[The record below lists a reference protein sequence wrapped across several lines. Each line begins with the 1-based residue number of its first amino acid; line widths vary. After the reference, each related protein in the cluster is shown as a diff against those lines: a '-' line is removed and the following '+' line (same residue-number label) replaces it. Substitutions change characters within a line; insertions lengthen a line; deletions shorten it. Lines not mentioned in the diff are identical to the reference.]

1 MTAPALATALLP
13 EIWLSGLFALLLTL
27 DLCWKEERSTT
38 LGGVAA
44 IGLLPLFPI
53 LAWQTGLGRHDL
65 LGGMYRLDLLALFFK
80 GIFTA
85 ATVGV
90 ILMTREMDRSIPRG
104 HGEFYLLILSAAF
117 GMFLAASAASF
128 VMLFVALELISITFY
143 VLTAYLQNNLN
154 SLEAGMKYLV
164 LGSLASGLL
173 LYGTAFI
180 YGSTGSMQF
189 SAIEGM
195 MSSAQSLSP
204 ALLFGLLL
212 VIAGLLF
219 KAAAVPFHLWVPDVY
234 QGAPT
239 PVTAFLSVGSKS
251 AGFLV
256 IFRIVQQLFIGQNA
270 QWAPLMVWV
279 AGLTILYGNLGA
291 IPQRNIKRLLGYSS
305 IGHAGYLLIG
315 IATASRIGST
325 AVNFY
330 LASYLFTN
338 MAVFLVIAA
347 FSRRVESDEIKAYAG
362 LSKRSPFLAAV
373 MFIGL
378 LSLAGVP
385 PLAGFFGKFLL
396 LLGAVTEGYLV
407 LALIGAGAVVVSLY
421 YYLQIVY
428 TMYAKEP
435 QDPSPIPVSLPI
447 RLALWV
453 CLAAMLG
460 LGIWQA
466 PLLKISFAAISGS

>member
-1 MTAPALATALLP
+1 MTLSPFTALLP
-13 EIWLSGLFALLLTL
+13 EIWLSVLFALLLTL
-27 DLCWKEERSTT
+27 DLAWKEERSTA
-38 LGGVAA
+38 LGMVAA
-44 IGLLPLFPI
+44 IGLLPIFPV
-53 LAWQTGLGRHDL
+53 LAWQAGFGSHEL

-80 GIFTA
+80 GIFASA
-85 ATVGV
+85 AILVL
-90 ILMTREMDRSIPRG
+90 LMTRELDKKIPRG
-104 HGEFYLLILSAAF
+104 HGEFYLLILAATF
-117 GMFLAASAASF
+117 GMFLAASAANF

-164 LGSLASGLL
+164 LGSLASGIL
-173 LYGTAFI
+173 LYGIAFI
-180 YGSTGSMQF
+180 YGSTGSMQ
-189 SAIEGM
+189 
-195 MSSAQSLSP
+195 LSRIQALYAAGLP
-204 ALLFGLLL
+204 LPLPLLFGLFL
-212 VIAGLLF
+212 VTAGVLF

-256 IFRIVQQLFIGQNA
+256 MFRVIQELFIGQAA
-270 QWAPLMVWV
+270 QWTPLLIWV
-279 AGLTILYGNLGA
+279 AALTILYGNLGA

-315 IATASRIGST
+315 IALASRVGST

-338 MAVFLVIAA
+338 LAVFLVIAA
-347 FSRRVESDEIKAYAG
+347 FSRQVDSDEIKAYAG
-362 LSKRSPFLAAV
+362 LSRRSPFLAAT

-396 LLGAVTEGYLV
+396 LMGAVSKGYIA
-407 LALIGAGAVVVSLY
+407 LALVGAAAVVVSLY

-428 TMYAKEP
+428 TMYADKP
-435 QDPSPIPVSLPI
+435 ADPSPIPVSLPV

-460 LGIWQA
+460 LGIWQG
-466 PLLKISFAAISGS
+466 PLLQLSVAAISGS

>member
-1 MTAPALATALLP
+1 MTPSLILYLLP
-13 EIWLSGLFALLLTL
+13 EIWLGLLFALLLVL
-27 DLCWKEERSTT
+27 DLAWKEERSTL
-38 LGGVAA
+38 LGVVAA
-44 IGLLPLFPI
+44 LGLLPLLLI
-53 LAWQTGLGRHDL
+53 LGWQIGLGDHEL

-85 ATVGV
+85 AAIGV
-90 ILMTREMDRSIPRG
+90 LLMTREMDKTIPRG
-104 HGEFYLLILSAAF
+104 HGEFTLLILAATF
-117 GMFLAASAASF
+117 GMFLAASSANF
-128 VMLFVALELISITFY
+128 VILFVALELISITFY

-164 LGSLASGLL
+164 LGSLASGIL
-173 LYGTAFI
+173 LYGIAFI
-180 YGSTGSMQF
+180 YGSTGSMQLSQIQALY
-189 SAIEGM
+189 SAG
-195 MSSAQSLSP
+195 APLP
-204 ALLFGLLL
+204 VPLKFGLFL

-219 KAAAVPFHLWVPDVY
+219 KAAAVPFHLWAPDVY

-256 IFRIVQQLFIGQNA
+256 IFRVVQELFIGQAA
-270 QWAPLMVWV
+270 QWAPLLVWV

-315 IATASRIGST
+315 IAVASQLGST

-338 MAVFLVIAA
+338 LAVFLVIAA
-347 FSRRVESDEIKAYAG
+347 FSRAVESDEIRSYAG
-362 LSKRSPFLAAV
+362 LSRRSPFLAAA
-373 MFIGL
+373 MFIAL

-385 PLAGFFGKFLL
+385 PLTGFFGKFLL
-396 LLGAVTEGYLV
+396 LMGAVAKGYIA
-407 LALIGAGAVVVSLY
+407 LALVGAAAVVVSLY

-428 TMYAKEP
+428 TMYADKPE
-435 QDPSPIPVSLPI
+435 DPSPITVSLPV

-460 LGIWQA
+460 LGIWQG
-466 PLLKISFAAISGS
+466 PLLQLSFAAISGS

>member
-1 MTAPALATALLP
+1 MTLPPLVAALLP
-13 EIWLSGLFALLLTL
+13 EIWLSFLFALLLAL
-27 DLCWKEERSTT
+27 DLVWKEDRSRT
-38 LGGVAA
+38 LGSVAA
-44 IGLLPLFPI
+44 LGMLPVFLL
-53 LAWQTGLGRHDL
+53 LAWQIGLKGGEF
-65 LGGMYRLDLLALFFK
+65 LGGMYRLDLLAVFFK
-80 GIFTA
+80 GIFATA
-85 ATVGV
+85 AVLV
-90 ILMTREMDRSIPRG
+90 IVMTRELDKTIPRG
-104 HGEFYLLILSAAF
+104 HGEFYLLILSATF
-117 GMFLAASAASF
+117 GMFLAASAANF

-164 LGSLASGLL
+164 LGSLASGVL

-189 SAIEGM
+189 SHIQALL
-195 MSSAQSLSP
+195 SSSTSLP
-204 ALLFGLLL
+204 VPLLFGLLM

-219 KAAAVPFHLWVPDVY
+219 KAAAVPFQLWVPDVY

-239 PVTAFLSVGSKS
+239 PVAAFLSVGSKS

-256 IFRIVQQLFIGQNA
+256 MFRVVQELFIGQAA
-270 QWAPLMVWV
+270 QWAPLLVWV

-291 IPQRNIKRLLGYSS
+291 IPQRNLKRLMGYSS

-315 IATASRIGST
+315 IATASRLGST

-338 MAVFLVIAA
+338 LAVFLVIAA
-347 FSRRVESDEIKAYAG
+347 FSRQVGSDEIRAYAG
-362 LSKRSPFLAAV
+362 LSKRSPFLAAA
-373 MFIGL
+373 MFVAL

-396 LLGAVTEGYLV
+396 LMGAVAEGYIA
-407 LALIGAGAVVVSLY
+407 LAVIGAAAVVVSLY

-428 TMYAKEP
+428 TMYAEKPEE
-435 QDPSPIPVSLPI
+435 DSPIPVSLPV

-466 PLLKISFAAISGS
+466 PLLQLSFAAISGS

>member
-1 MTAPALATALLP
+1 MRLPFILLP
-13 EIWLSGLFALLLTL
+13 ELWLGLVFGALLVL
-27 DLCWKEERSTT
+27 DLRWKESRSTT
-38 LGGVAA
+38 LGAIAA
-44 IGLLPLFPI
+44 LSLLPLFPL
-53 LAWQTGLGRHDL
+53 LAWQTGLRGGDFV
-65 LGGMYRLDLLALFFK
+65 GGMYRLDGLALFFK
-80 GIFTA
+80 GIFATA
-85 ATVGV
+85 AIGV
-90 ILMTREMDRSIPRG
+90 ILMTREMDRAIPRG
-104 HGEFYLLILSAAF
+104 HGEFILLILSATF
-117 GMFLAASAASF
+117 GMFLTASSANF
-128 VMLFVALELISITFY
+128 VMLFVALELISISFY
-143 VLTAYLQNNLN
+143 VLTAYLQGSIH
-154 SLEAGMKYLV
+154 SLEAGMKYLI

-173 LYGTAFI
+173 LYGVAFI
-180 YGSTGSMQF
+180 YGSTGTTQF
-189 SAIEGM
+189 ALIQERASHL
-195 MSSAQSLSP
+195 QSLP
-204 ALLFGLLL
+204 PPLLFGLLL
-212 VIAGLLF
+212 VTAGLLF
-219 KAAAVPFHLWVPDVY
+219 KTAAVPFQLWVPDVY

-256 IFRIVQQLFIGQNA
+256 AFRVIQELFIPHAA
-270 QWAPLMVWV
+270 QWAPLIACI

-315 IATASRIGST
+315 IATATRLGST

-338 MAVFLVIAA
+338 LAVFLVIAA
-347 FSRRVESDEIKAYAG
+347 FSRQVDSDEIKAYAG
-362 LSKRSPFLAAV
+362 LSKRSPFLAAA
-373 MFIGL
+373 MFIAL

-396 LLGAVTEGYLV
+396 LLGAVSEGYVV
-407 LALIGAGAVVVSLY
+407 LAMIGAAAVVVSLY

-428 TMYAKEP
+428 TMYADKPE
-435 QDPSPIPVSLPI
+435 DASPIAVSLPV

-466 PLLKISFAAISGS
+466 PLLQLSFAAIQGG